1 MKFSKLQATGNDFI
15 LVDARTPVYCPV
27 IEPSDSYHPEKLK
40 QAKNITPN
48 RIDEESLWAKL
59 AQNICKRR
67 FGVGADGL
75 ILVQNSD
82 VADLKM
88 RIINSDGSEAE
99 TCGNGLRCFTKYV
112 IENGI
117 ISKTNFTI
125 ETLSG
130 ISKSKASVSGA
141 KVNRV
146 KVSMGFPQFEAEQI
160 PVIHTTNTIASE
172 GAQQFPL
179 VTNQIVINSY
189 KLSVSSLSMGN
200 PHAVAFTSDPI
211 ANFPLIEVGSKIE
224 RHSLFPQRT
233 NFEIARV
240 LDRAKIE
247 ARVWERGVGETLA
260 CGSGACAIAIVAQL
274 LGLAGA
280 QVDITFP
287 GGVLTTYWD
296 RIGEVFL
303 SGPVENVF
311 SGEYQL

>member
-15 LVDARTPVYCPV
+15 LVDARTPLHYPV

-40 QAKNITPN
+40 QAKNITLN

-59 AQNICKRR
+59 AQSICKRR
-67 FGVGADGL
+67 FGIGADGL
-75 ILVQNSD
+75 ILIQNSD
-82 VADLKM
+82 IADLKM

-99 TCGNGLRCFTKYV
+99 TCGNGLRCFTKYA

-117 ISKTNFTI
+117 INKTNFTI

-130 ISKSKASVSGA
+130 ISKSKAYVSGA

-146 KVSMGFPQFEAEQI
+146 KVSMGFPQFESEQI
-160 PVIHTTNTIASE
+160 PIVHTTNTIASE
-172 GAQQFPL
+172 GAPQYPL

-200 PHAVAFTSDPI
+200 PHAVAFASDSI
-211 ANFPLIEVGSKIE
+211 ANFPLIDVGPKIE

-240 LDRAKIE
+240 LDRTKIE
-247 ARVWERGVGETLA
+247 ARVWERGVGETFA

-274 LGLAGA
+274 LGFVDR

-287 GGVLTTYWD
+287 GGVLTIYWD
-296 RIGEVFL
+296 RIGEVSL

-311 SGEYQL
+311 SAEYQI